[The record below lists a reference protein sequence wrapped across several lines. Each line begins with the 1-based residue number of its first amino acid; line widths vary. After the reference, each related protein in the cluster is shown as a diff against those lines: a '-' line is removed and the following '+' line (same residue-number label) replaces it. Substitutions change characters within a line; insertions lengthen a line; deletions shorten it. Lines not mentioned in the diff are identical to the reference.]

1 MRCSFYFLSFPKG
14 NRSLSLFSLSPFWT
28 ETNNRPFPLHFSWCW
43 MSKGGSQRSRNI
55 LLEWYFESSSPP
67 LSFFPSR
74 DGILGCCNN
83 SVCLC
88 VRERKQLTQSKDNSK
103 LQLNDRLGA
112 PVFWIAL
119 FSFYSCLGGGL
130 KRKKK
135 KAQLGQKASSLVS
148 GELLSAQTKIAGF
161 FADKHF
167 LMWGCFFVKLGSFCF
182 LIYDKATISGKKG
195 WVYCCLHLL

>member
-1 MRCSFYFLSFPKG
+1 
-14 NRSLSLFSLSPFWT
+14 
-28 ETNNRPFPLHFSWCW
+28 

-67 LSFFPSR
+67 LSFFLSR

-130 KRKKK
+130 VKKK
-135 KAQLGQKASSLVS
+135 QKTAQLGQKASSLVS
-148 GELLSAQTKIAGF
+148 GELLSAQTKIAVIFCWQTLFNVRVF
-161 FADKHF
+161 FCEVWLFLFSYLWQSYHF
-167 LMWGCFFVKLGSFCF
+167 
-182 LIYDKATISGKKG
+182 KKERVAY
-195 WVYCCLHLL
+195 VYCSLHLL